1 MIYDSMTFSEM
12 KEIFEIENYDYSLKS
27 WITVMR
33 FCDAAKWGTLN
44 IGLNKISTGNKSVLG

>member
-1 MIYDSMTFSEM
+1 MAFSEM

-33 FCDAAKWGTLN
+33 FCDAAKWGIIN